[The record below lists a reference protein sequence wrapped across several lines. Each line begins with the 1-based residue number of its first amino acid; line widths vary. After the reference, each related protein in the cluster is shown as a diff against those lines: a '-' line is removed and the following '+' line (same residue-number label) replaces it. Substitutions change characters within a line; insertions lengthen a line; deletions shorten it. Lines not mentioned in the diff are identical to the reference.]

1 MELKNKERFELINS
15 DEVSKVHRFIQ
26 ALQKFK
32 TTYFVFNR
40 QLNNLLKIGDEI
52 TKKEIR

>member
-1 MELKNKERFELINS
+1 MEMKNREGFELINS
-15 DEVSKVHRFIQ
+15 DDVTKVNKFIQ

>member
-1 MELKNKERFELINS
+1 MELKQSNGFELINS
-15 DEVSKVHRFIQ
+15 DDVTKVNKFIQ

>member
-1 MELKNKERFELINS
+1 MELKNKEGYELICS
-15 DEVSKVHRFIQ
+15 EDVSKVHRFIQ

-52 TKKEIR
+52 TKKEIK